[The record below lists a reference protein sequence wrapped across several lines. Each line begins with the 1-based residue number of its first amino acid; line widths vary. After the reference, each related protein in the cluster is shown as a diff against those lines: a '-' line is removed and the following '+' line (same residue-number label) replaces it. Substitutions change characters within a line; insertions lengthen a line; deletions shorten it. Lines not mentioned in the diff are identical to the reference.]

1 MTALESAFLIVRKFD
16 VLYRSHGYRTPRGT
30 QIYSLPQ
37 EGIEPDAVRKKYRGL
52 DGEPLTGLPL
62 DSLAKILR
70 FNAAAVPIVERTATL
85 AMAQLSAAPGAQ
97 EDFLLTSFEDAR
109 DVYLTLGEPKDWEI
123 VWARLTE
130 ESGQAPPQSVR
141 LGCEP
146 SYYPDG
152 YFSALC
158 DCMCFPRWHGTDE
171 AGTLFAD
178 YHARLNAHGLFESQ
192 HDAAEFLRFYLSFDW
207 TETGEYSIVE
217 VYALSDAFYECL
229 QQPVRY
235 AVAGTIN
242 ETLAGSLPGLTW
254 NLHLEQVAQ
263 DRKIFA
269 IDALRD
275 ITNMG
280 LDEAKAVVEGLPK
293 IVMVVHLG
301 DVDSLKQRL
310 LEGGFDFQIFAHG

>member
-1 MTALESAFLIVRKFD
+1 MTALGSAFLIVKKFD
-16 VLYRSHGYRTPRGT
+16 GLYRSYGYRTPRGT

-52 DGEPLTGLPL
+52 DREPLTGLPL
-62 DSLAKILR
+62 DSLARMLR
-70 FNAAAVPIVERTATL
+70 LNAAAAPIAERTATL
-85 AMAQLSAAPGAQ
+85 AMAQLSVARGVQ
-97 EDFLLTSFEDAR
+97 EDHLLPSFEDAR

-123 VWARLTE
+123 VWAQLTG

-146 SYYPDG
+146 SWYPGG

-192 HDAAEFLRFYLSFDW
+192 HDAAEFLRFYLSLDW

-229 QQPVRY
+229 QHPVVY
-235 AVAGTIN
+235 AVTATLN
-242 ETLAGSLPGLTW
+242 EPLAGSLPGMTW
-254 NLHLEQVAQ
+254 NIHLERVAK
-263 DRKIFA
+263 DRKISG
-269 IDALRD
+269 IKALRD

-280 LDEAKAVVEGLPK
+280 LAEAKAVVEGLPK
-293 IVMVVHLG
+293 VVAVVHLG
-301 DVDSLKQRL
+301 DVEILKQRL
-310 LEGGFDFQIFAHG
+310 LEGGFDFQISAHG